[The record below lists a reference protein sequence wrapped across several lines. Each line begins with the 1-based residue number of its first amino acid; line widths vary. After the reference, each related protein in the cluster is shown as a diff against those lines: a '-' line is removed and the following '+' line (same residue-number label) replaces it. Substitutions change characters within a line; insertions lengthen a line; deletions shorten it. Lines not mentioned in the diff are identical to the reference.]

1 MGGGESQ
8 GGNPF
13 AGTGEQLVT
22 TLLILII
29 ILGILIFV
37 HELGHFVVAKAVG
50 VRVLKFSLGFGP
62 SIFSFTRG
70 ETEYAVCWV
79 PLGGYV
85 KMAGEE
91 PDEIAQAE
99 EEGRELQPGD
109 FAYAS
114 VPRRLGIITAGPIMN
129 IVLALVVYFGIF
141 SINGINEIATTMV
154 SDVNPE
160 SLAAGAGIARG
171 DEIISIDGVA
181 VDTWNEAIGQITAG
195 IGVIHEVGLLRDGL
209 DVRVELPSLLGSD
222 GGPVEGAD
230 SWYGMFPL
238 YGSRI
243 ASVVDTGAAAAAGIQ
258 PGDRI
263 TRIGDTPVENWLDL
277 RSALE
282 PMAGI
287 PVEVTYE
294 RDGESTTVSVTPAAT
309 ENEET
314 GEIRGFLGVG
324 PDPADLPW
332 EHVSLTLAQAIGE
345 AASET
350 WEKGT
355 LIVDIL
361 GRLITGQI
369 SMRETL
375 GGPVMIASV
384 ARDSARA
391 GFLSLML
398 FVAFISVNL
407 GVVNL
412 LPIPVLDG
420 GHLVFLG
427 AEAIRGKPLSLK
439 FRLIATQVGMAFI
452 ILIMIYVTV
461 NDFMRLF

>member
-1 MGGGESQ
+1 MTAI
-8 GGNPF
+8 P
-13 AGTGEQLVT
+13 
-22 TLLILII
+22 ILIVV
-29 ILGILIFV
+29 LGILIFV

-70 ETEYAVCWV
+70 ETEYAICWV

-85 KMAGEE
+85 KMAGEDPE
-91 PDEIAQAE
+91 DIIEAE
-99 EEGRELQPGD
+99 AEGREPQPGD
-109 FAYAS
+109 FSYAS

-141 SINGINEIATTMV
+141 AVNGITEIATTVV
-154 SDVNPE
+154 SEVNPE
-160 SLAAGAGIARG
+160 SLAADVGIERG
-171 DEIISIDGVA
+171 DEIRAIDGVA
-181 VDTWNEAIGQITAG
+181 VDTWGDAIDMITAG
-195 IGVIHEVGLLRDGL
+195 IGVMHTVDILRGNEGIQ
-209 DVRVELPSLLGSD
+209 VELPSLLGSD
-222 GGPVEGAD
+222 GGLVDGAETG
-230 SWYGMFPL
+230 YGLFPL

-243 ASVVDTGAAAAAGIQ
+243 ATVVDTGVAAAAGMQ
-258 PGDRI
+258 AGDRI
-263 TRIGDTPVENWLDL
+263 TRIGDTPVDNWLDL
-277 RSALE
+277 RSALQSK
-282 PMAGI
+282 AG
-287 PVEVTYE
+287 VALEVTYE
-294 RDGESTTVSVTPAAT
+294 REGESITIPITPNA
-309 ENEET
+309 EVDEET

-324 PDPADLPW
+324 PDPTDLPL
-332 EHVSLTLAQAIGE
+332 EHVSLTMVQSVGA

-361 GRLITGQI
+361 ARLVTGQI
-369 SMRETL
+369 SMKKSL
-375 GGPVMIASV
+375 GGPVMIASI

-391 GFLSLML
+391 GLLSLML

-407 GVVNL
+407 GVLNL
-412 LPIPVLDG
+412 MPIPVLDG

-452 ILIMIYVTV
+452 ILIMLYVTV
-461 NDFMRLF
+461 NDFMRIF

>member
-1 MGGGESQ
+1 MGGESSQ
-8 GGNPF
+8 EGDPF
-13 AGTGEQLVT
+13 TGTGEQFVT
-22 TLLILII
+22 TILILIVV
-29 ILGILIFV
+29 LGILIFV

-85 KMAGEE
+85 KMAGEDPE
-91 PDEIAQAE
+91 DIAEAE
-99 EEGRELQPGD
+99 AEGREPQPGD
-109 FAYAS
+109 FSYAS
-114 VPRRLGIITAGPIMN
+114 VPRRLGIILAGPIMN
-129 IVLALVVYFGIF
+129 VVLALFVYFLIF
-141 SINGINEIATTMV
+141 SITGITEIATTVV

-160 SLAAGAGIARG
+160 SLAAAVGIEQG
-171 DEIISIDGVA
+171 DEIRSIDGVA
-181 VDTWNEAIGQITAG
+181 VDTWGDAIDLITAG
-195 IGVIHEVGLLRDGL
+195 IGVIHEVDILRGSEEI
-209 DVRVELPSLLGSD
+209 RVELPSLLGSD
-222 GGPVEGAD
+222 GGLVEGAETG
-230 SWYGMFPL
+230 YGLFPL

-243 ASVVDTGAAAAAGIQ
+243 ATVVDTGAAAAAGLQ
-258 PGDRI
+258 QGDRI
-263 TRIGDTPVENWLDL
+263 TRIGDTPIENWIDL
-277 RSALE
+277 RAALQ
-282 PMAGI
+282 PMAGV
-287 PVEVTYE
+287 PVDITYE
-294 RDGESTTVSVTPAAT
+294 RDEESTTILITPAGQM
-309 ENEET
+309 NEET

-324 PDPADLPW
+324 PDPSDLPLN
-332 EHVSLTLAQAIGE
+332 HISLTIVQAVGE

-361 GRLITGQI
+361 ARLVTGQI
-369 SMRETL
+369 SMKKSL

-391 GFLSLML
+391 GLLSLML

-407 GVVNL
+407 GVLNL
-412 LPIPVLDG
+412 MPIPVLDG

-452 ILIMIYVTV
+452 ILIMLYVTV